1 MSNIQQIIQKQFG
14 QSTYTGREYQDKGK
28 EAQHQQ
34 LITKKIYDRL
44 QNKIKQ
50 NNIVYLSNYTNI
62 NSRQQQQ
69 QLHQQKQLQQNSVSC
84 KKSNLIHQNE
94 YYQGMPQQ
102 QQQTQ
107 TNSILKNANSIGNQS
122 TQILKQ
128 SGQYNQQQILDQY
141 NYTVQQSIQMLSKY
155 DRQLKQKTNRN
166 QNCNS
171 TQTGQSFF
179 STKPCSA
186 RTNLHTRT
194 QSLAA
199 ANNNINNNIQES
211 NNNFSYCSPRIVK
224 ENNSIVS
231 SARSLATPAMNIQKK
246 EQTLIMHQED
256 LEKQSQLVLLAQSQ
270 TKLKGNIFKENSEQ
284 EQIKITPFLEERIFN
299 EKPLSRASSAHSIN
313 LQNNLN
319 REQQI
324 RTHSQKTRISQQETR
339 PQSSFSQNRSLI
351 FNSSQ
356 IQTFN
361 EQMYKKNNYVKE
373 EEEHS
378 NSQSGNQQNQ
388 EEKQTQLHSRN
399 NLKSANLSRR
409 SQNNLR
415 NNNSQSFTTL
425 NLEQDKKD
433 INNTQ
438 QKPNQQLNVKSISL
452 NSKLTLEEKQEQYK
466 LKRKKQSD
474 ILPFLDYKGDQSLK
488 YLHMYL
494 YLNKNEILN
503 MIYNFAEYSV
513 QLEDAVWEIIT
524 KAVETTQLK
533 ILAKILIFVGEIEI
547 AVGNLDKAAYFL
559 NQARICCEMNKGSD
573 YLKSQAYQL
582 IGDIC
587 IYQTKYSESLL
598 FYKKSLQYAWYCN
611 ARDQEIDLY
620 DKLGI
625 AYYYLQELKKSSV
638 FHQRSMVA
646 DYEDIDSH
654 LRRISYEVTHEIRKN
669 QKEDQQQINYVIFA
683 HLSLPLNLAQMDF
696 YQSPKHANNGLISS
710 NNYQLQNEQYRSDL
724 GYKKEQKL
732 LFTSLNKKSSANNT
746 NVGLVNND
754 VTLISNTS
762 MIIDSVNY
770 KSQHHSHSSRRP
782 STSIKQTKQTP
793 HYQQKQSFLDEEEYQ
808 YDTPRQKDE
817 EEDWLQHEG
826 TARMKKQLYDK
837 ATVDSII
844 ENLLKENDFIFQMST
859 PKHSAKLENSQQ
871 QENSKFRIHREKYE
885 NSNLNK
891 VNYDFKSFGV
901 ISNSQSQR
909 KFDDITL
916 YKFPLEKKIE
926 ILKSQNF
933 DLNQVWHRINRAVAS
948 SQRFNQQLNDRIRVN
963 QNTPNRCAANY
974 KSFPKITFN
983 KIKNIYE
990 KLLNEFEVR
999 NDNANQ

>member
-1 MSNIQQIIQKQFG
+1 MSNIQQIIQKQLV
-14 QSTYTGREYQDKGK
+14 QSAYTGREYQDKSIGS
-28 EAQHQQ
+28 QNQQ

-44 QNKIKQ
+44 QKKIKQ
-50 NNIVYLSNYTNI
+50 NNQICLSNYINI
-62 NSRQQQQ
+62 NCKQQQQ
-69 QLHQQKQLQQNSVSC
+69 QQQHQQNSFSC
-84 KKSNLIHQNE
+84 KKQNLIHQNE

-102 QQQTQ
+102 QQTQ
-107 TNSILKNANSIGNQS
+107 TNSIQKNVSSIVNQN
-122 TQILKQ
+122 TQIPKQ
-128 SGQYNQQQILDQY
+128 NQQQIFFQY
-141 NYTVQQSIQMLSKY
+141 NYTVQQSIQLLSKY
-155 DRQLKQKTNRN
+155 DRQLKQKANRN
-166 QNCNS
+166 QNCNN

-199 ANNNINNNIQES
+199 ANNNNKSYNNNILES
-211 NNNFSYCSPRIVK
+211 NNNFSYCSPRVIK
-224 ENNSIVS
+224 ENNSIIS
-231 SARSLATPAMNIQKK
+231 SARSLVPALNIQKK
-246 EQTLIMHQED
+246 EQIITTHPD
-256 LEKQSQLVLLAQSQ
+256 DFEKQSQLVLLAQSQ
-270 TKLKGNIFKENSEQ
+270 IKSKGNIFKDNSEQ
-284 EQIKITPFLEERIFN
+284 EQIKITPFLEERAYN
-299 EKPLSRASSAHSIN
+299 EKALSRASSAHSIN
-313 LQNNLN
+313 LQNHLN

-324 RTHSQKTRISQQETR
+324 RTQSQKTRISQQQTR

-351 FNSSQ
+351 NNNSQ
-356 IQTFN
+356 IQNFN
-361 EQMYKKNNYVKE
+361 EYIYKNNNYVKE
-373 EEEHS
+373 EQENI
-378 NSQSGNQQNQ
+378 NSQNENEQNQ
-388 EEKQTQLHSRN
+388 EDELTQMHSRN
-399 NLKSANLSRR
+399 NLKSPNLSRR
-409 SQNNLR
+409 SQNNLGY
-415 NNNSQSFTTL
+415 NNSQFFTSI
-425 NLEQDKKD
+425 NPEQVKKYT
-433 INNTQ
+433 NKAQ
-438 QKPNQQLNVKSISL
+438 QQPNQQHQVKSISL
-452 NSKLTLEEKQEQYK
+452 NSKLTLEEKQEKYK

-474 ILPFLDYKGDQSLK
+474 ILPFLDYKGDESLK

-503 MIYNFAEYSV
+503 MIYNFAEYYGK
-513 QLEDAVWEIIT
+513 LEDVVWEIIT
-524 KAVETTQLK
+524 KAVETSQLK
-533 ILAKILIFVGEIEI
+533 VLAKILIFVGEIEI

-559 NQARICCEMNKGSD
+559 NQAKICCEMNKGSD

-582 IGDIC
+582 IGDVC

-611 ARDQEIDLY
+611 AKDQEIDLY

-638 FHQRSMVA
+638 FHQRSMVGG
-646 DYEDIDSH
+646 YEDINSH

-669 QKEDQQQINYVIFA
+669 QKEDQHLINYVVFA

-696 YQSPKHANNGLISS
+696 YQSPKHANYGFIPL
-710 NNYQLQNEQYRSDL
+710 NNYQIQNEQSRSEL
-724 GYKKEQKL
+724 GQKKEQKL

-746 NVGLVNND
+746 NVGLANND

-762 MIIDSVNY
+762 MIVDSVNY

-782 STSIKQTKQTP
+782 STSIRQIKQTP
-793 HYQQKQSFLDEEEYQ
+793 HYQMKQSFLDDDEYQ
-808 YDTPRQKDE
+808 YDTPRNKDQE
-817 EEDWLQHEG
+817 EEWLQHEG

-844 ENLLKENDFIFQMST
+844 ENILKEDDFIFQMST

-871 QENSKFRIHREKYE
+871 QENSKFHIHREKYE
-885 NSNLNK
+885 NSNLNR

-916 YKFPLEKKIE
+916 YKFPIQKKIE

-933 DLNQVWHRINRAVAS
+933 DLNQVWHRINRAVVS

-983 KIKNIYE
+983 KIKSIYE